1 MITRR
6 HVTIASATMAFAAGT
21 TDQSRASSHGEKR
34 HTFVL
39 VHGAWHGGWCW
50 KMVREHLQDQG
61 HRVFTP
67 TLTGHGERIHLRH
80 PDVNLD
86 THVQDVVNVV
96 EWEELTDVIL
106 VGHSYG
112 GMIISGV
119 CDAIKDRIAHA
130 IYLDA
135 TIPKDGDQVVN
146 GRTMEDIKEI
156 FGPLQD
162 DFLAPPPDS
171 TFGVPE
177 SMTEEVAW
185 MRRRLTP
192 QLTGTWLQKISLPNG
207 GSDGLPRT
215 FVFCSD
221 RPALSASQQARVD
234 MVKNDPTWS
243 YAELPTGHDSMITMP
258 VETAQLFERIAAE
271 A

>member
-1 MITRR
+1 MFSRR
-6 HVTIASATMAFAAGT
+6 QINHGLVTGTLAAGLPT
-21 TDQSRASSHGEKR
+21 QTLATGHLDKR

-50 KMVREHLQDQG
+50 RDTRNHLQDLG

-67 TLTGHGERIHLRH
+67 TLTGHGERVHLRH
-80 PDVNLD
+80 ADVNLD
-86 THVQDVVNVV
+86 THVKDIINVI
-96 EWEELTDVIL
+96 EWEELNNIIL

-112 GMIISGV
+112 GMIITGV
-119 CDAIKDRIAHA
+119 CDAIKHRVAHA
-130 IYLDA
+130 VYLDA
-135 TIPKDGDQVVN
+135 MIPKDGDQVVN

-156 FGPLQD
+156 FGPLKEG
-162 DFLAPPPDS
+162 FLALPPNS
-171 TFGVPE
+171 SFGVPD

-207 GSDGLPRT
+207 GSDGIART
-215 FVFCSD
+215 FILCSD
-221 RPALSASQQARVD
+221 RPDLPESLQAKID
-234 MVKNDPTWS
+234 MVKNDQSWK

-258 VETAQLFERIAAE
+258 VETAEIFVEIANA

>member
-1 MITRR
+1 MVTRR
-6 HVTIASATMAFAAGT
+6 QATATVGALALGTATAPASAQPGSA
-21 TDQSRASSHGEKR
+21 KR

-50 KMVREHLQDQG
+50 RDTRNYLQDQG

-67 TLTGHGERIHLRH
+67 TLTGHGERIHLRR
-80 PDVNLD
+80 PEVNLT
-86 THVQDVVNVV
+86 THVTDIVNVI
-96 EWEELTDVIL
+96 EWEELDNIIL

-112 GMIISGV
+112 GMIITGV
-119 CDAIKDRIAHA
+119 CDAVKDRIAHA

-135 TIPKDGDQVVN
+135 MIPKDGDQVVN
-146 GRTMEDIKEI
+146 GRTMDDIKEL

-162 DFLAPPPDS
+162 GFLAPPPDG

-192 QLTGTWLQKISLPNG
+192 HLTGTWLEKISLPNG

-221 RPALSASQQARVD
+221 VPVMSERIKARINEVQS
-234 MVKNDPTWS
+234 DPTWN
-243 YAELPTGHDSMITMP
+243 YAELPTGHDSMISMP
-258 VETAQLFERIAAE
+258 VETAQLFERIAE
-271 A
+271 SV

>member
-1 MITRR
+1 MVTRR
-6 HVTIASATMAFAAGT
+6 QVNQGLVAATMAAGLTGRARAAG
-21 TDQSRASSHGEKR
+21 HEEKR

-50 KMVREHLQDQG
+50 RDTRNHLQDLG

-67 TLTGHGERIHLRH
+67 TLTGHGERIHLRR

-86 THVQDVVNVV
+86 THVTDVVNVI

-119 CDAIKDRIAHA
+119 CDAVKDRISHA
-130 IYLDA
+130 VFLDA
-135 TIPKDGDQVVN
+135 MIPSDGDQVVN

-162 DFLAPPPDS
+162 GFLAPPPNS

-177 SMTEEVAW
+177 SMTDEIAW
-185 MRRRLTP
+185 MQRRLTP

-207 GSDGLPRT
+207 GSEGLPRT

-221 RPALSASQQARVD
+221 RPALSESQQARID

-258 VETAQLFERIAAE
+258 VETAELFVRIAE
-271 A
+271 AA